1 MKRFMASLPFR
12 LSCLIITVI
21 LICNALSTPL
31 SRSLTYTPASILENR
46 DILSNPYCGFYRING
61 YTLTDDPDST
71 IINASSVA
79 ADTGNS
85 RRLVQLQINLRN
97 FKDSPLTNTA
107 LKQLNDILAAWAQT
121 DKHFILRFLYDWDG
135 SAEETEP
142 KNLGIILKH
151 MEQTASVYNKYADH
165 IYMLQGL
172 YIGNYGEMHHSS
184 HQSTGEIIRLA
195 QTLFGL
201 ANPSIFL
208 AVRTPAYWR
217 TITDFTE
224 PSDVSTDTNSRSL
237 AMRVSLFNDGLL
249 ASDSDAGTYAEFDR
263 ETELSFQNRLCE
275 YVPNGGEVIID
286 NPYNDLQNAI
296 RDLRTMHISY
306 LNEAYDPNVL
316 NKWKNT
322 MYSKND
328 LFYGLSGYDYIAAH
342 LGYRYVLRSTELK
355 FNDSYEKTATYS
367 LSIENTG
374 FSNCYYPFELSIT
387 IMNKTTRERITLV
400 NEKDATFFRCGTTN
414 TISFSLNIRDYEPGD
429 YNIYFLTSDPTSKEA
444 IQYANNMTLTSDGY
458 FVGSFTI
465 EQ

>member
-1 MKRFMASLPFR
+1 MKKFMTSLPFR

-21 LICNALSTPL
+21 LICAVLSSPL
-31 SRSLTYTPASILENR
+31 SLSLSYTPANNLENR

-61 YTLTDDPDST
+61 YTLTDDVNSN
-71 IINASSVA
+71 IINSASIA
-79 ADTGNS
+79 ADTGNH

-97 FKDSPLTNTA
+97 FKDSALTGTA
-107 LKQLNDILAAWAQT
+107 LKQLDDILAAWAQT

-135 SAEETEP
+135 NVEETEP
-142 KNLGIILKH
+142 KNLGIIIKH

-184 HQSTGEIIRLA
+184 HQSTGEIMRLT

-217 TITDFTE
+217 TITDSME
-224 PSDVSTDTNSRSL
+224 PSDISTDTNSRSL
-237 AMRVSLFNDGLL
+237 AARVSLFNDGLL
-249 ASDSDAGTYAEFDR
+249 ASESDAGTYAELDR
-263 ETELSFQNRLCE
+263 ETELSFQNRLCQ

-286 NPYNDLQNAI
+286 NPYNDLSNAI

-322 MYSKND
+322 MYSEND

-367 LSIENTG
+367 LSVENTG

-387 IMNKTTRERITLV
+387 IMNKATRERVTLI

-414 TISFSLNIRDYEPGD
+414 TISFPLNIRDFEPGD

-444 IQYANNMTLTSDGY
+444 IQYANNMTLTPDGY
-458 FVGSFTI
+458 YVGSFSI
-465 EQ
+465 N